1 MKQKKK
7 KKKIKT
13 RGLNI
18 QAKIMI
24 PAVIVV
30 VLLAALMGVNSYL
43 RLKDSLSSMGVEMAK
58 MSTDMA
64 MASIDASL
72 IPDIKEG
79 SEYSEAY
86 YDINRILRQQKD
98 ACGIANLY
106 TLYTDGSTI
115 YYGVDTDTE
124 NPNAPGTVFG
134 DYGKLAQAFEGKEIL
149 SNEIVSDEKGDYIT
163 VYAPI
168 KTPAGEVVGVLASD
182 YNATNIKLQMS
193 MTVSR
198 VIFMGAVGLAL
209 AIILLNF
216 TIRKITGGL
225 TKVNDKLYELVHKE
239 GDLTQKLEVGTGDE
253 LELIA
258 NNVND
263 LLEYIRKIM
272 IGISHNSESLMTAS
286 KKMEDSIRVAD
297 SGIVDVSS
305 TMEEMSAAMQQTTS
319 SLGEISHMIND
330 INESVGEM
338 ANRAKDGRDYSSKM
352 ADRALSAKAKAQD
365 EEADAHRRTAEI
377 SEVLR
382 DRIEKSKAVEQI
394 SSLTATII
402 EITDETNLLALNASI
417 EAARAGEAGK
427 GFAVVADEIGKL
439 AANSAQVAEQIRGV
453 SASVINTV
461 NELALEAEKMIEFA
475 ENTAVD
481 GYTGLVGMSED
492 YNQDASS
499 MNDIMVEFANTSKI
513 LHDTMEEIK
522 ESIGA
527 VNVAVEESA
536 KGIANISATSSEL
549 TNSVGDIQRE
559 ASGNSTVAQE
569 LSEQVGKFKL

>member
-1 MKQKKK
+1 MKRKKV
-7 KKKIKT
+7 KT

-30 VLLAALMGVNSYL
+30 VLLAALIGMNSYL
-43 RLKDSLSSMGVEMAK
+43 QLKDSLSSMGVEMAK

-79 SEYSEAY
+79 SEYTEAY

-149 SNEIVSDEKGDYIT
+149 NNEIVSDEKGDYIT

-168 KTPAGEVVGVLASD
+168 KTPAEEVVGVLASD

-193 MTVSR
+193 KTISR

-239 GDLTQKLEVGTGDE
+239 GDLTQKLEVSTGDE

-305 TMEEMSAAMQQTTS
+305 TMEEMSAAMQETTS

-536 KGIANISATSSEL
+536 KGIANISVTSSEL
-549 TNSVGDIQRE
+549 TNSVGDIQSE

>member
-1 MKQKKK
+1 MKQKK

-13 RGLNI
+13 RGLDI

-79 SEYSEAY
+79 AEYTEAY
-86 YDINRILRQQKD
+86 YDINMILRQQKD

-149 SNEIVSDEKGDYIT
+149 NNEIVSDEKGDYIT

-168 KTPAGEVVGVLASD
+168 KTPAEEVVGVLASD

-193 MTVSR
+193 KTISR

-239 GDLTQKLEVGTGDE
+239 GDLTQKLEVATGDE

-305 TMEEMSAAMQQTTS
+305 TMEEMSAAMQETTS
-319 SLGEISHMIND
+319 SLGEISRMIND

-338 ANRAKDGRDYSSKM
+338 ANRARDGRDYSSEM

-402 EITDETNLLALNASI
+402 EITDETNLLALNARI

-549 TNSVGDIQRE
+549 TNSVGDIQSE

>member
-1 MKQKKK
+1 MKRKKV
-7 KKKIKT
+7 KT

-149 SNEIVSDEKGDYIT
+149 NNEIVSDEKGDYIT

-168 KTPAGEVVGVLASD
+168 KTPAEEVVGVLASD

-193 MTVSR
+193 KTISR

-239 GDLTQKLEVGTGDE
+239 GDLTQKLEVSTGDE

-305 TMEEMSAAMQQTTS
+305 TMEEMSAAMQETTS
-319 SLGEISHMIND
+319 SLGEISRMIND

-536 KGIANISATSSEL
+536 KGIANISVTSSEL
-549 TNSVGDIQRE
+549 TNSVGDIQSE

>member
-1 MKQKKK
+1 MKQKK

-168 KTPAGEVVGVLASD
+168 KTPAEEVVGVLASD

-193 MTVSR
+193 KTISR

-239 GDLTQKLEVGTGDE
+239 GDLTQKLEVATGDE

-305 TMEEMSAAMQQTTS
+305 TMEEMSAAMQETTS

-549 TNSVGDIQRE
+549 TNSVGDIQSE

>member
-1 MKQKKK
+1 MKQK

-30 VLLAALMGVNSYL
+30 VLLAALIGMNSYL
-43 RLKDSLSSMGVEMAK
+43 QLKDSLSSMGVEMAK

-79 SEYSEAY
+79 SEYTEAY
-86 YDINRILRQQKD
+86 YDINRILRKQKD

-149 SNEIVSDEKGDYIT
+149 NNEIVSDEKGDYIT

-168 KTPAGEVVGVLASD
+168 KTPAEEVVGVLASD

-193 MTVSR
+193 KTISR

-239 GDLTQKLEVGTGDE
+239 GDLTQKLEVSTGDE

-305 TMEEMSAAMQQTTS
+305 TMEEMSAAMQETTS
-319 SLGEISHMIND
+319 SLGEISRMIND

-536 KGIANISATSSEL
+536 KGIANISVTSSEL
-549 TNSVGDIQRE
+549 TNSVGDIQSE

>member
-1 MKQKKK
+1 MKQ

-86 YDINRILRQQKD
+86 YDINRILRKQKD

-149 SNEIVSDEKGDYIT
+149 NNEIVSDEKGDYIT

-168 KTPAGEVVGVLASD
+168 KTPAEEVVGVLASD

-193 MTVSR
+193 KTISR

-239 GDLTQKLEVGTGDE
+239 GDLTQKLEVSTGDE

-305 TMEEMSAAMQQTTS
+305 TMEEMSAAMQETTS
-319 SLGEISHMIND
+319 SLGEISRMIND

-536 KGIANISATSSEL
+536 KGIANISVTSSEL
-549 TNSVGDIQRE
+549 TNSVGDIQSE

>member
-1 MKQKKK
+1 MKQ

-30 VLLAALMGVNSYL
+30 VLLAALIGMNSYL
-43 RLKDSLSSMGVEMAK
+43 QLKDSLSSMGVEMAK

-79 SEYSEAY
+79 SEYTEAY
-86 YDINRILRQQKD
+86 YDINRILRKQKD

-149 SNEIVSDEKGDYIT
+149 NNEIVSDEKGDYIT

-168 KTPAGEVVGVLASD
+168 KTPAEEVVGVLASD

-193 MTVSR
+193 KTISR

-239 GDLTQKLEVGTGDE
+239 GDLTQKLEVSTGDE

-305 TMEEMSAAMQQTTS
+305 TMEEMSAAMQETTS

-549 TNSVGDIQRE
+549 TNSVGDIQSE

>member
-1 MKQKKK
+1 MKRKKV
-7 KKKIKT
+7 KT

-30 VLLAALMGVNSYL
+30 VLLAALIGMNSYL
-43 RLKDSLSSMGVEMAK
+43 QLKDSLSSMGVEMAK

-79 SEYSEAY
+79 SEYTEAY
-86 YDINRILRQQKD
+86 YDINRILRKQKD

-149 SNEIVSDEKGDYIT
+149 NNEIVSDEKGDYIT

-168 KTPAGEVVGVLASD
+168 KTPAEEVVGVLASD

-193 MTVSR
+193 KTISR

-239 GDLTQKLEVGTGDE
+239 GDLTQKLEVATGDE

-549 TNSVGDIQRE
+549 TNSVGDIQSE

>member
-1 MKQKKK
+1 MKQKK

-79 SEYSEAY
+79 SEYTEAY
-86 YDINRILRQQKD
+86 YDINRILRKQKD

-149 SNEIVSDEKGDYIT
+149 NNEIVSDEKGDYIT

-168 KTPAGEVVGVLASD
+168 KTPAEEVVGVLASD

-193 MTVSR
+193 KTISR

-239 GDLTQKLEVGTGDE
+239 GDLTQKLEVATGDE

-549 TNSVGDIQRE
+549 TNSVGDIQSE

>member
-1 MKQKKK
+1 MKQKK

-149 SNEIVSDEKGDYIT
+149 NNEIVSDEKGDYIT

-168 KTPAGEVVGVLASD
+168 KTPAEEVVGVLASD

-193 MTVSR
+193 KTISR

-239 GDLTQKLEVGTGDE
+239 GDLTQKLEVATGDE

-305 TMEEMSAAMQQTTS
+305 TMEEMSAAMQETTS
-319 SLGEISHMIND
+319 SLGEISRMIND

-338 ANRAKDGRDYSSKM
+338 ANRARDGRDYSSKM

-513 LHDTMEEIK
+513 LHDTMEEIT

-536 KGIANISATSSEL
+536 KGIANISVTSSEL
-549 TNSVGDIQRE
+549 TNSVGDIQSE

>member
-1 MKQKKK
+1 MKRKKV
-7 KKKIKT
+7 KT

-30 VLLAALMGVNSYL
+30 VLLAALIGMNSYL
-43 RLKDSLSSMGVEMAK
+43 QLKDSLSSMGVEMAK

-79 SEYSEAY
+79 SEYTEAY

-149 SNEIVSDEKGDYIT
+149 SNEIVSDEKGEYIT

-168 KTPAGEVVGVLASD
+168 KTPAEEVVGVLASD

-239 GDLTQKLEVGTGDE
+239 GDLTQKLEVATGDE

-305 TMEEMSAAMQQTTS
+305 TMEERSAAMQETTS
-319 SLGEISHMIND
+319 PLGEISHMIND

-549 TNSVGDIQRE
+549 TNSVGDIQSE

>member
-1 MKQKKK
+1 MKQK

-79 SEYSEAY
+79 SEYTEAY
-86 YDINRILRQQKD
+86 YDINRILRKQKD

-149 SNEIVSDEKGDYIT
+149 NNEIVSDEKGDYIT

-168 KTPAGEVVGVLASD
+168 KTPAEEVVGVLASD

-305 TMEEMSAAMQQTTS
+305 TMEEMSAAMQETTS

-439 AANSAQVAEQIRGV
+439 AGNSAQVAEQIRGV

-549 TNSVGDIQRE
+549 TNSVGDIQSE

>member
-1 MKQKKK
+1 MKRKKV
-7 KKKIKT
+7 KT

-30 VLLAALMGVNSYL
+30 VLLAALIGMNSYL
-43 RLKDSLSSMGVEMAK
+43 QLKDSLSSMGVEMAK

-79 SEYSEAY
+79 SEYTEAY

-149 SNEIVSDEKGDYIT
+149 NNEIVSDEKGDYIT

-168 KTPAGEVVGVLASD
+168 KTPAEEVVGVLASD

-193 MTVSR
+193 KTISR

-239 GDLTQKLEVGTGDE
+239 GDLTQKLEVATGDE

-549 TNSVGDIQRE
+549 TNSVGDIQSE

>member
-1 MKQKKK
+1 MKRKKV
-7 KKKIKT
+7 KT

-24 PAVIVV
+24 TAVIVV

-86 YDINRILRQQKD
+86 YDINRILRKQKD

-149 SNEIVSDEKGDYIT
+149 NNEIVSDEKGDYIT

-168 KTPAGEVVGVLASD
+168 KTPAEEVVGVLASD

-193 MTVSR
+193 KTISR

-239 GDLTQKLEVGTGDE
+239 GDLTQKLEVSTGDE

-305 TMEEMSAAMQQTTS
+305 TMEEMSAAMQETTS

-439 AANSAQVAEQIRGV
+439 AGNSAQVAEQIRGV

-513 LHDTMEEIK
+513 LHDNLEEIK

-536 KGIANISATSSEL
+536 KGIANISVTSSEL
-549 TNSVGDIQRE
+549 TNSVGDIQSE
-559 ASGNSTVAQE
+559 ASGNSTVAQD

>member
-1 MKQKKK
+1 MKRKKV
-7 KKKIKT
+7 KT
-13 RGLNI
+13 RRLNI

-30 VLLAALMGVNSYL
+30 VLLAALIGMNSYL
-43 RLKDSLSSMGVEMAK
+43 QLKDSLSSMGVEMAK

-79 SEYSEAY
+79 SEYTEAY

-149 SNEIVSDEKGDYIT
+149 NNEIVSDEKGDYIT

-168 KTPAGEVVGVLASD
+168 KTPAEEVVGVLASD

-193 MTVSR
+193 KTISR

-239 GDLTQKLEVGTGDE
+239 GDLTQKLEVSTGDE

-305 TMEEMSAAMQQTTS
+305 TMEEMSAAMQETTS
-319 SLGEISHMIND
+319 SLGEISRMIND

-439 AANSAQVAEQIRGV
+439 AGNSAQVAEQIRGV

-536 KGIANISATSSEL
+536 KGIANISVTSSEL
-549 TNSVGDIQRE
+549 TNSVGDIQSE

>member
-1 MKQKKK
+1 MEVNVFERYRVRLCPREVKYWVQ
-7 KKKIKT
+7 
-13 RGLNI
+13 
-18 QAKIMI
+18 I
-24 PAVIVV
+24 PLGAWH
-30 VLLAALMGVNSYL
+30 S
-43 RLKDSLSSMGVEMAK
+43 VEVHE
-58 MSTDMA
+58 
-64 MASIDASL
+64 
-72 IPDIKEG
+72 P
-79 SEYSEAY
+79 
-86 YDINRILRQQKD
+86 
-98 ACGIANLY
+98 
-106 TLYTDGSTI
+106 STI
-115 YYGVDTDTE
+115 
-124 NPNAPGTVFG
+124 
-134 DYGKLAQAFEGKEIL
+134 FE
-149 SNEIVSDEKGDYIT
+149 
-163 VYAPI
+163 
-168 KTPAGEVVGVLASD
+168 
-182 YNATNIKLQMS
+182 
-193 MTVSR
+193 
-198 VIFMGAVGLAL
+198 
-209 AIILLNF
+209 
-216 TIRKITGGL
+216 
-225 TKVNDKLYELVHKE
+225 
-239 GDLTQKLEVGTGDE
+239 
-253 LELIA
+253 
-258 NNVND
+258 
-263 LLEYIRKIM
+263 
-272 IGISHNSESLMTAS
+272 
-286 KKMEDSIRVAD
+286 
-297 SGIVDVSS
+297 
-305 TMEEMSAAMQQTTS
+305 
-319 SLGEISHMIND
+319 
-330 INESVGEM
+330 
-338 ANRAKDGRDYSSKM
+338 AKDGRDYSSKM

-549 TNSVGDIQRE
+549 TNSVGDIQSE

>member
-1 MKQKKK
+1 MKQQK

-149 SNEIVSDEKGDYIT
+149 NNEIVSDEKGDYIT

-168 KTPAGEVVGVLASD
+168 KTPAEEVVGVLASD

-193 MTVSR
+193 KTISR

-239 GDLTQKLEVGTGDE
+239 GDLTQKLEVSTGDE

-305 TMEEMSAAMQQTTS
+305 TMEEMSAAMQETTS
-319 SLGEISHMIND
+319 SLGEISRMIND

-338 ANRAKDGRDYSSKM
+338 ANRARDGRDYSSKM

-481 GYTGLVGMSED
+481 GYTGLVGLSED

-536 KGIANISATSSEL
+536 KGIANISVTSSEL
-549 TNSVGDIQRE
+549 TNSVGDIQSE

>member
-1 MKQKKK
+1 
-7 KKKIKT
+7 
-13 RGLNI
+13 
-18 QAKIMI
+18 
-24 PAVIVV
+24 
-30 VLLAALMGVNSYL
+30 
-43 RLKDSLSSMGVEMAK
+43 
-58 MSTDMA
+58 
-64 MASIDASL
+64 
-72 IPDIKEG
+72 
-79 SEYSEAY
+79 
-86 YDINRILRQQKD
+86 
-98 ACGIANLY
+98 
-106 TLYTDGSTI
+106 
-115 YYGVDTDTE
+115 
-124 NPNAPGTVFG
+124 
-134 DYGKLAQAFEGKEIL
+134 
-149 SNEIVSDEKGDYIT
+149 
-163 VYAPI
+163 
-168 KTPAGEVVGVLASD
+168 
-182 YNATNIKLQMS
+182 
-193 MTVSR
+193 
-198 VIFMGAVGLAL
+198 
-209 AIILLNF
+209 
-216 TIRKITGGL
+216 
-225 TKVNDKLYELVHKE
+225 
-239 GDLTQKLEVGTGDE
+239 
-253 LELIA
+253 
-258 NNVND
+258 
-263 LLEYIRKIM
+263 
-272 IGISHNSESLMTAS
+272 
-286 KKMEDSIRVAD
+286 MEDSIRVAD

-305 TMEEMSAAMQQTTS
+305 TMEEMSAAMQETTS

-439 AANSAQVAEQIRGV
+439 AGNSAQVAEQIRGV

-536 KGIANISATSSEL
+536 KGIANISVTSSEL
-549 TNSVGDIQRE
+549 TNSVGDIQSE

>member
-1 MKQKKK
+1 MKQKK

-168 KTPAGEVVGVLASD
+168 KTPAEEVVGVLASD

-193 MTVSR
+193 KTISR

-239 GDLTQKLEVGTGDE
+239 GDLTQKLEVATGDE

-305 TMEEMSAAMQQTTS
+305 TMEEMSAAMQETTS

-536 KGIANISATSSEL
+536 KGIANISVTSSEL
-549 TNSVGDIQRE
+549 TNSVGDIQSE

>member
-1 MKQKKK
+1 MKRKKV
-7 KKKIKT
+7 KT

-30 VLLAALMGVNSYL
+30 VLLAALIGMNSYL
-43 RLKDSLSSMGVEMAK
+43 QLKDSLSSMGVEMAK

-79 SEYSEAY
+79 SEYTEAY

-149 SNEIVSDEKGDYIT
+149 NNEIVSDEKGDYIT

-168 KTPAGEVVGVLASD
+168 KTPAEEVVGVLASD

-193 MTVSR
+193 KTISR

-239 GDLTQKLEVGTGDE
+239 GDLTQKLEVSTGDE

-549 TNSVGDIQRE
+549 TNSVGDIQSE

>member
-1 MKQKKK
+1 MKQK

-30 VLLAALMGVNSYL
+30 VLLAALIGMNSYL
-43 RLKDSLSSMGVEMAK
+43 QLKDSLCSMGVEMAK

-79 SEYSEAY
+79 SEYTEAY

-149 SNEIVSDEKGDYIT
+149 NNEIVSDEKGDYIT

-168 KTPAGEVVGVLASD
+168 KTPAEEVVGVLASD

-193 MTVSR
+193 KTISR

-239 GDLTQKLEVGTGDE
+239 GDLTQKLEVSTGDE

-305 TMEEMSAAMQQTTS
+305 TMEEMSAAMQETTS
-319 SLGEISHMIND
+319 SLGEISRMIND

-439 AANSAQVAEQIRGV
+439 AGNSAQVAEQIRGV

-536 KGIANISATSSEL
+536 KGIANISVTSSEL
-549 TNSVGDIQRE
+549 TNSVGDIQSE

>member
-1 MKQKKK
+1 MKQK

-193 MTVSR
+193 KTISR

-549 TNSVGDIQRE
+549 TNSVGDIQSE

>member
-1 MKQKKK
+1 MKRKKV
-7 KKKIKT
+7 KT

-30 VLLAALMGVNSYL
+30 VLLAALIGMNSYL
-43 RLKDSLSSMGVEMAK
+43 QLKDSLSSMGVEMAK

-79 SEYSEAY
+79 SEYTEAY

-149 SNEIVSDEKGDYIT
+149 NNEIVSDEKGDYIT

-168 KTPAGEVVGVLASD
+168 KTPAEEVVGVLASD

-193 MTVSR
+193 KTISR

-239 GDLTQKLEVGTGDE
+239 GDLTQKLEVSTGDE

-305 TMEEMSAAMQQTTS
+305 TMEEMSAAMQETTS

-549 TNSVGDIQRE
+549 TNSVGDIQSE

>member
-1 MKQKKK
+1 
-7 KKKIKT
+7 
-13 RGLNI
+13 
-18 QAKIMI
+18 
-24 PAVIVV
+24 
-30 VLLAALMGVNSYL
+30 
-43 RLKDSLSSMGVEMAK
+43 
-58 MSTDMA
+58 
-64 MASIDASL
+64 
-72 IPDIKEG
+72 
-79 SEYSEAY
+79 
-86 YDINRILRQQKD
+86 
-98 ACGIANLY
+98 
-106 TLYTDGSTI
+106 
-115 YYGVDTDTE
+115 
-124 NPNAPGTVFG
+124 
-134 DYGKLAQAFEGKEIL
+134 
-149 SNEIVSDEKGDYIT
+149 
-163 VYAPI
+163 
-168 KTPAGEVVGVLASD
+168 
-182 YNATNIKLQMS
+182 
-193 MTVSR
+193 
-198 VIFMGAVGLAL
+198 
-209 AIILLNF
+209 
-216 TIRKITGGL
+216 
-225 TKVNDKLYELVHKE
+225 
-239 GDLTQKLEVGTGDE
+239 
-253 LELIA
+253 
-258 NNVND
+258 
-263 LLEYIRKIM
+263 
-272 IGISHNSESLMTAS
+272 
-286 KKMEDSIRVAD
+286 
-297 SGIVDVSS
+297 
-305 TMEEMSAAMQQTTS
+305 
-319 SLGEISHMIND
+319 
-330 INESVGEM
+330 M

-439 AANSAQVAEQIRGV
+439 AGDSAQVAEQIRGV

-536 KGIANISATSSEL
+536 KGSANISVTSSEL
-549 TNSVGDIQRE
+549 TNSVGDIQSE
-559 ASGNSTVAQE
+559 ASGNSNVAQE

>member
-1 MKQKKK
+1 MKQKK

-79 SEYSEAY
+79 SEYTEAY
-86 YDINRILRQQKD
+86 YDINRILRKQKD

-149 SNEIVSDEKGDYIT
+149 NNEIVSDEKGDYIT

-168 KTPAGEVVGVLASD
+168 KTPAEEVVGVLASD

-193 MTVSR
+193 KTISR

-239 GDLTQKLEVGTGDE
+239 GDLTQKLEVATGDE

-536 KGIANISATSSEL
+536 KGIANISVTSSEL
-549 TNSVGDIQRE
+549 TNSVGDIQSE

>member
-1 MKQKKK
+1 MKQKQ

-30 VLLAALMGVNSYL
+30 VLLAALIGMNSYL
-43 RLKDSLSSMGVEMAK
+43 QLKDSLSSMGVEMAK

-79 SEYSEAY
+79 SEYTEAY
-86 YDINRILRQQKD
+86 YDINRILRKQKD

-149 SNEIVSDEKGDYIT
+149 NNEIVSDEKGDYIT

-168 KTPAGEVVGVLASD
+168 KTPAEEVVGVLASD

-193 MTVSR
+193 KTISR

-239 GDLTQKLEVGTGDE
+239 GDLTQKLEVSTGDE

-305 TMEEMSAAMQQTTS
+305 TMEEMSAAMQETTS

-549 TNSVGDIQRE
+549 TNSVGDIQSE

>member
-1 MKQKKK
+1 MKQK

-79 SEYSEAY
+79 SEYTEAY

-149 SNEIVSDEKGDYIT
+149 NNEIVSDEKGDYIT

-168 KTPAGEVVGVLASD
+168 KTPAEEVVGVLASD

-193 MTVSR
+193 KTISR

-239 GDLTQKLEVGTGDE
+239 GDLTQKLEVSTGDE

-305 TMEEMSAAMQQTTS
+305 TMEEMSAAMQETTS

-536 KGIANISATSSEL
+536 KGIANISVTSSEL
-549 TNSVGDIQRE
+549 TNSVGDIQSE

>member
-1 MKQKKK
+1 MKQK

-30 VLLAALMGVNSYL
+30 VLLAALIGMNSYL
-43 RLKDSLSSMGVEMAK
+43 QLKDSLSSMGVEMAK

-79 SEYSEAY
+79 SEYTEAY

-149 SNEIVSDEKGDYIT
+149 NNEIVSDEKGDYIT

-168 KTPAGEVVGVLASD
+168 KTPAEEVVGVLASD

-193 MTVSR
+193 KTISR

-239 GDLTQKLEVGTGDE
+239 GDLTQKLEVSTGDE

-305 TMEEMSAAMQQTTS
+305 TMEEMSAAMQETTA
-319 SLGEISHMIND
+319 SLGEISRMIND

-338 ANRAKDGRDYSSKM
+338 ANRARDGRDYSSKM

-536 KGIANISATSSEL
+536 KGIANISVTSSEL
-549 TNSVGDIQRE
+549 TNSVGDIQSE
-559 ASGNSTVAQE
+559 ASGNSTVAQD

>member
-1 MKQKKK
+1 MKQK

-30 VLLAALMGVNSYL
+30 VLLAALIGMNSYL
-43 RLKDSLSSMGVEMAK
+43 QLKDSLSSMGVEMAK

-79 SEYSEAY
+79 SEYTEAY

-149 SNEIVSDEKGDYIT
+149 NNEIVSDEKGDYIT

-168 KTPAGEVVGVLASD
+168 KTPAEEVVGVLASD

-193 MTVSR
+193 KTISR

-239 GDLTQKLEVGTGDE
+239 GDLTQKLEVSTGDE

-305 TMEEMSAAMQQTTS
+305 TMEEMSAAMQETTA
-319 SLGEISHMIND
+319 SLGEISRMIND

-338 ANRAKDGRDYSSKM
+338 ANRARDGRDYSSKM

-513 LHDTMEEIK
+513 LHDTMEEIT

-536 KGIANISATSSEL
+536 KGIANISVTSSEL
-549 TNSVGDIQRE
+549 TNSVGDIQSE
-559 ASGNSTVAQE
+559 ASGNSTVAQD

>member
-1 MKQKKK
+1 MKRKKV
-7 KKKIKT
+7 KT

-30 VLLAALMGVNSYL
+30 VLLAALIGMNSYL
-43 RLKDSLSSMGVEMAK
+43 QLKDSLSSMGVEMAK

-79 SEYSEAY
+79 SEYTEAY

-149 SNEIVSDEKGDYIT
+149 NNEIVSDEKGDYIT

-168 KTPAGEVVGVLASD
+168 KTPAEEVVGVLASD

-193 MTVSR
+193 KTISR

-239 GDLTQKLEVGTGDE
+239 GDLTQKLEVATGDE

-305 TMEEMSAAMQQTTS
+305 TMEEMSAAMQETTS
-319 SLGEISHMIND
+319 SLGEISRMIND

-549 TNSVGDIQRE
+549 TNSVGDIQSE

>member
-1 MKQKKK
+1 MKQ

-149 SNEIVSDEKGDYIT
+149 SNEIVSDEKGAYIT

-168 KTPAGEVVGVLASD
+168 KTPAEEVVGVLASD

-239 GDLTQKLEVGTGDE
+239 GDLTQKLEVATGDE

-513 LHDTMEEIK
+513 LHDTMEEIT

-536 KGIANISATSSEL
+536 KGIANISVTSSEL
-549 TNSVGDIQRE
+549 TNSVGDIQSE

>member
-1 MKQKKK
+1 MKQKK

-168 KTPAGEVVGVLASD
+168 KTPAEEVVGVLASD

-193 MTVSR
+193 KTISR

-239 GDLTQKLEVGTGDE
+239 GDLTQKLEVSTGDE

-305 TMEEMSAAMQQTTS
+305 TMEEMSAAMQETTS

-365 EEADAHRRTAEI
+365 EEADAHRRTVEI

-549 TNSVGDIQRE
+549 TNSVGDIQSE

>member
-1 MKQKKK
+1 MKRKKV
-7 KKKIKT
+7 KT

-149 SNEIVSDEKGDYIT
+149 NNEIVSDEKGDYIT

-168 KTPAGEVVGVLASD
+168 KTPAEEVVGVLASD

-193 MTVSR
+193 KTISR

-239 GDLTQKLEVGTGDE
+239 GDLTQKLEVSTGDE

-305 TMEEMSAAMQQTTS
+305 TREEMSAAMQETTS

-365 EEADAHRRTAEI
+365 EEADAHRRTVEI

-536 KGIANISATSSEL
+536 KGIANISVTSSEL
-549 TNSVGDIQRE
+549 TNSVGDIQSE

>member
-1 MKQKKK
+1 MKRKKV
-7 KKKIKT
+7 KT

-149 SNEIVSDEKGDYIT
+149 NNEIVSDEKGDYIT

-168 KTPAGEVVGVLASD
+168 KTPAEEVVGVLASD

-239 GDLTQKLEVGTGDE
+239 GDLTQKLEVATGDE

-305 TMEEMSAAMQQTTS
+305 TMEEMSAAMQETTS
-319 SLGEISHMIND
+319 SLGEISRMIND

-338 ANRAKDGRDYSSKM
+338 ANRARDGRDYSSKM

-417 EAARAGEAGK
+417 AAARAGEAGK

-536 KGIANISATSSEL
+536 KGIANISVTSSEL
-549 TNSVGDIQRE
+549 TNSVGDIQSE

>member
-1 MKQKKK
+1 MKRKKV
-7 KKKIKT
+7 KT

-30 VLLAALMGVNSYL
+30 VLLAALMGMNSYL
-43 RLKDSLSSMGVEMAK
+43 QLKDSLSSMGVEMAK

-79 SEYSEAY
+79 SEYTEAY

-149 SNEIVSDEKGDYIT
+149 NNEIVSDEKGDYIT

-168 KTPAGEVVGVLASD
+168 KTPAEEVVGVLASD

-193 MTVSR
+193 KTISR

-239 GDLTQKLEVGTGDE
+239 GDLTQKLEVATGDE

-549 TNSVGDIQRE
+549 TNSVGDIQSE

>member
-1 MKQKKK
+1 MKRKKV
-7 KKKIKT
+7 KT

-30 VLLAALMGVNSYL
+30 VLLAALIGMNSYL
-43 RLKDSLSSMGVEMAK
+43 QLKDSLSSMGVEMAK

-79 SEYSEAY
+79 SEYTEAY

-149 SNEIVSDEKGDYIT
+149 NNEIVSDEKGDYIT

-168 KTPAGEVVGVLASD
+168 KTPAEEVVGVLASD

-193 MTVSR
+193 KTISR

-239 GDLTQKLEVGTGDE
+239 GDLTQKLEVATGDE

-536 KGIANISATSSEL
+536 KGIANISVTSSEL
-549 TNSVGDIQRE
+549 TNSVGDIQSE